1 MSNHKQLFHPII
13 FQIVPQLCTP
23 YLQRW
28 ASVSFLQK
36 LAVIT
41 TRRMINQVMQVI
53 HLVRFN
59 DGGHFQRPFQRV
71 CVDVRIA
78 ATRLTTFKLCSTTCF
93 ARISTGRHTSKHF
106 GWSQFRQSVR
116 KTKTKPRPFMRSFYA
131 YHFNRYSCWSK
142 AGYVCMRNPW
152 GFDSSYESDSHS
164 MQTGRLDTF

>member
-23 YLQRW
+23 YHQRS

-71 CVDVRIA
+71 CRRTYRCNAADNFQIVFHHLFRPHINRSPHQQTLRVIPISPVSTKNQNKTSSIHALFLRIPLQQVFVLVQGKVCLHAKSLGVRFFL
-78 ATRLTTFKLCSTTCF
+78 R
-93 ARISTGRHTSKHF
+93 
-106 GWSQFRQSVR
+106 
-116 KTKTKPRPFMRSFYA
+116 
-131 YHFNRYSCWSK
+131 
-142 AGYVCMRNPW
+142 
-152 GFDSSYESDSHS
+152 E
-164 MQTGRLDTF
+164 